1 MRTRLTL
8 SFFLLALLLGAPH
21 AEAGAITCP
30 PPAPGGAFNAGEGSW
45 SQPYEG
51 PLTSVELRTE
61 ISGQR
66 RGEAAI
72 FCSRARG
79 AVRIAGKNC
88 RITPAAGGRITTATE
103 RGAEIVTCTLL
114 GTSGTNDTACFVA
127 CD

>member
-1 MRTRLTL
+1 MRNRLTL
-8 SFFLLALLLGAPH
+8 ALALLALLLGAPH
-21 AEAGAITCP
+21 AAAGAITCP
-30 PPAPGGAFNAGEGSW
+30 PPAPGGAFNAGEGGW

-61 ISGQR
+61 IAGKR

-79 AVRIAGKNC
+79 VVRLAGENC
-88 RITPAAGGRITTATE
+88 RITPAAGGRITTSTGG
-103 RGAEIVTCTLL
+103 GAEIVTCTLL